1 MPTKVVA
8 ATTFAIEGMMML
20 QQIARNKKSMKAG
33 MQGLGFAIVMLG
45 ATTAVYALAQDA
57 ETHSDNPRRSALDDA
72 VDKAASD
79 YFHNQCHVGVSLAVV
94 KADHDYFYDYG
105 STSRNKAAL
114 PNPQSI
120 YELASVTKTFTATL
134 AARAVIDGRM
144 SLDGDFRKDL
154 PGDYGN
160 LAWNGQPITLR
171 TLVTHY
177 AGMPRDIPDTDA
189 LFADKHSPDFNA
201 RMVALNQGFSREQFL
216 SMLHDTHLRSEPG
229 EKQVYSNAGFLVIG
243 LGLERVYG
251 KPVDELLRHYITQ
264 PLGMN
269 STGFTLDSSERA
281 RLVNG
286 YDNYG
291 RLAPYHLPNA
301 GDAWGLYASTE
312 DMAKY
317 VHLQLNNGDPV
328 VRLSHQVLMGDAK
341 DGDAMAWNLGSD
353 QGDPVIW
360 HGGGS
365 FGMSSQVVL
374 YPKQHEGFVLLAN
387 DTCDGTERALKA
399 IAEAVHARDLP
410 AKKGL

>member
-1 MPTKVVA
+1 MPH
-8 ATTFAIEGMMML
+8 
-20 QQIARNKKSMKAG
+20 QIMPNKRPITANMHW
-33 MQGLGFAIVMLG
+33 LGCIMAVLC
-45 ATTAVYALAQDA
+45 TAVTAPTISQAA
-57 ETHSDNPRRSALDDA
+57 ETHGDNPRRSAMDVA
-72 VDKAASD
+72 VDNTVND
-79 YFHNQCHVGVSLAVV
+79 YFQNRCHVGVSIAVV
-94 KADHDYFYDYG
+94 EAGHDYFYDYG
-105 STSRNKAAL
+105 STSRNKAVL
-114 PNPQSI
+114 PTPQSI

-154 PGDYGN
+154 PDGYSN
-160 LAWNGQPITLR
+160 LAWNGRPVTLR

-201 RMVALNQGFSREQFL
+201 RMVALNEGFSREQFL
-216 SMLHDTHLRSEPG
+216 AALHDTHLRSAPG

-243 LGLERVYG
+243 LGLEKAYG
-251 KPVDELLRHYITQ
+251 KSTNELLRQYITQ
-264 PLGMN
+264 PLGMA
-269 STGFTLDSSERA
+269 STGFTLDSSEQP
-281 RLVNG
+281 RLVKG

-291 RLAPYHLPNA
+291 RSAPYHLPNA

-317 VHLQLNNGDPV
+317 VRLQLDDSDPV
-328 VRLSHQVLMGDAK
+328 IRLSHQVLKGDAN

-353 QGDPVIW
+353 QGQPIIW

-365 FGMSSQVVL
+365 FGMSSEVVL

-387 DTCDGTERALKA
+387 DACDGTEGALKSM
-399 IAEAVHARDLP
+399 AETLHARNLSIYGG
-410 AKKGL
+410 ASK

>member
-1 MPTKVVA
+1 MP
-8 ATTFAIEGMMML
+8 
-20 QQIARNKKSMKAG
+20 QQIARNRR
-33 MQGLGFAIVMLG
+33 FATTNMHWVGRVIVMLC
-45 ATTAVYALAQDA
+45 AATAVSSVAQA
-57 ETHSDNPRRSALDDA
+57 TQTHGDNPMRSALDAA
-72 VDKAASD
+72 VDKAAD
-79 YFHNQCHVGVSLAVV
+79 DFFHNRCHVGVSIAVV
-94 KADHDYFYDYG
+94 EDGHDYYYDYG
-105 STSRNKAAL
+105 STSRNKAVL
-114 PNPQSI
+114 PTPQSI

-154 PGDYGN
+154 PGNYSN
-160 LAWNGQPITLR
+160 LAWNGQSITLR

-201 RMVALNQGFSREQFL
+201 RMVALNQGFTREQFL
-216 SMLHDTHLRSEPG
+216 AALDDTRLRSAPG

-243 LGLERVYG
+243 LGLEKVYG
-251 KPVDELLRHYITQ
+251 KSVDELLRQYITR
-264 PLGMN
+264 PLGMK
-269 STGFTLDSSERA
+269 STGFTLDNSEQS
-281 RLVNG
+281 RLVRG

-291 RLAPYHLPNA
+291 RLAPYHFPNA
-301 GDAWGLYASTE
+301 GDAWGLYASTA

-317 VHLQLNNGDPV
+317 VRLQLDSSDPV
-328 VRLSHQVLMGDAK
+328 IQLSHQVLMGDAN

-353 QGDPVIW
+353 QGQPIIW

-387 DTCDGTERALKA
+387 DACDGTERALKA
-399 IAEAVHARDLP
+399 MAEAVHASDP
-410 AKKGL
+410 STKSNASSQ